1 MVSVPTKNKEIITD
15 NETGVPIASDW
26 ASSPHPLGTLEGIL
40 GLVVKVVRG
49 DPKQLVSL
57 LHGIIVGLK
66 GWVCIL
72 YDIGILHGD

>member
-1 MVSVPTKNKEIITD
+1 VSVPTKHKEIITD

-26 ASSPHPLGTLEGIL
+26 ASSPHPLCTLKGVL

-57 LHGIIVGLK
+57 LHGIIVSLK
-66 GWVCIL
+66 GGVCIL
-72 YDIGILHGD
+72 YDVGVLHGD

>member
-1 MVSVPTKNKEIITD
+1 M
-15 NETGVPIASDW
+15 PIASDW
-26 ASSPHPLGTLEGIL
+26 ASPPHPLGTLEGVL

-66 GWVCIL
+66 GGVCIL
-72 YDIGILHGD
+72 YDVRVLHGD